1 MVLDVFLRGLNYCLM
16 RRRSFVLAVTVTLI
30 EPAFAQDRPRHLH
43 VFFDWNQ
50 PSLTPRSIEI
60 IQVAADAAKAFRSN
74 RVLVTG
80 FTDTSMPEAQSKA
93 LSYSMAD
100 AVAARLVEDG
110 VPREVLRVEGL
121 GWSRPLV
128 ETGPGVREPQN
139 RRVEI
144 DIQ

>member
-1 MVLDVFLRGLNYCLM
+1 M
-16 RRRSFVLAVTVTLI
+16 RRRSFLLAVTVALI
-30 EPAFAQDRPRHLH
+30 EPALAQDHPRHVH
-43 VFFDWNQ
+43 VFFDWTQ
-50 PSLTPRSIEI
+50 SSPTSRGKEI
-60 IQVAADAAKAFRSN
+60 IQVAADAVKAFGSH

>member
-1 MVLDVFLRGLNYCLM
+1 MH
-16 RRRSFVLAVTVTLI
+16 RRSFVLAVTVALI
-30 EPAFAQDRPRHLH
+30 EPALAQDRRRRVHI
-43 VFFDWNQ
+43 FFDWNQ
-50 PSLTPRSIEI
+50 STLTPKGIELV
-60 IQVAADAAKAFRSN
+60 QVAADAAKQFGSN

-100 AVAARLVEDG
+100 AVAAQLVEDG

-121 GWSRPLV
+121 GWSRPLI

-144 DIQ
+144 DIE